1 MKAAT
6 ALVLLAMILWT
17 VPAGVSAAGPQEA
30 DPRVDW
36 LREYVVELAT
46 IEPTSP
52 SLDDLAPMAEA
63 LSGARIVLLGD
74 ATRGD
79 GSTFL
84 AKARLIRYLH
94 LELGFDVL
102 ALECGFVA
110 CDRAWRQVRDGEESG
125 RALDRALPPIFSQ
138 SAQFRPVIQL
148 VAQRQG
154 SERPL
159 IVAGLDPQIAAGGG
173 PAELVEELGRAL
185 AGRGVSLEEVPG
197 FAEAATILS
206 RLAAENY
213 AMGQEPVP
221 SDEARDR
228 FAATLEL
235 VRGMLEMALGDAG
248 DDGAFWRQ
256 ALDNVDAEARM
267 AWEMGA
273 YRPGQSMSP
282 EVTNIGNRQ
291 MAENLLWLAEQRY
304 PGRKIV
310 VWSTSVHLA
319 RDLRS
324 LDTGRDRETAARFE
338 RFVTVGDILQ
348 DALGD
353 EAYTIAFTAF
363 QGHTGGPFR
372 QPYPL
377 LVPTVGSF
385 EELMART
392 GLEAAF
398 IDLRGLR
405 DAGLDGSWLAGPLI
419 ARPLSFKELR
429 GSWPRHLDGLV
440 FLRTLDS
447 SRRQA
452 AR

>member
-1 MKAAT
+1 MRAAT
-6 ALVLLAMILWT
+6 ALILLAMIPWPA
-17 VPAGVSAAGPQEA
+17 PAGASAAGPQEA

-36 LREYVVELAT
+36 LREHAVEIAT
-46 IEPTSP
+46 IEPASP

-110 CDRAWRQVRDGEESG
+110 CDRAWRQVGDGEEAG
-125 RALDRALPPIFSQ
+125 PALDRALAPIFSQ
-138 SAQFRPVIQL
+138 SAQFRSVVHL

-159 IVAGLDPQIAAGGG
+159 IVAGFDPQIVAGGG
-173 PAELVEELGRAL
+173 PAELVEELGRAV
-185 AGRGVSLEEVPG
+185 AERGTSLDEVPG
-197 FAEAATILS
+197 FAEAATVLS
-206 RLAAENY
+206 RLATESY

-221 SDEARDR
+221 SDEARER
-228 FAATLEL
+228 FAATLDL
-235 VRGMLEMALGDAG
+235 VRGMLETSLGDG
-248 DDGAFWRQ
+248 DDGTFWRQ
-256 ALDNVDAEARM
+256 ALDNIDAEARL
-267 AWEMGA
+267 AWEMGV

-282 EVTNIGNRQ
+282 EVTNIRNRQ

-398 IDLRGLR
+398 VDLRGLR
-405 DAGLDGSWLAGPLI
+405 AAGLDGSWLAGPLI